1 MKMHCDSGS
10 KRRRRSLVF
19 GAAFATMVL
28 SFLFNP
34 STLSAQDVTDPDALS
49 EAPSEVSSPD
59 TAAEAAP
66 ESGTLAEAPEAEEQ
80 AAPADELSEAPLE
93 DLPSDMATEAATESE
108 TPAEVDQAPHAD
120 ELSEAP
126 SADKAART
134 VRSDRSAVTIRARTD
149 TGYQLALGDNA
160 MVNRAYNYES
170 IDLGIDKGLSL
181 SMYGG
186 LLTAIGPHTNTSDA
200 SGNPEA
206 SDNSLRNLQDAL
218 NGNPGTWVSYSL
230 YKLQVSYSTEMFGLS
245 FGRTAGMG
253 SAMAPYD
260 GLSCW
265 YTPMDWLRIEAF
277 GGHPWQDANVARF
290 ADLPAKLAAGEY
302 EVGGS
307 VSATLLEGSISTGLG
322 YVLLS
327 QSSYAGGLGSGAI
340 GSTTTVVQSG
350 LGSASVAWNPTNLFS
365 AGLAA
370 SFINITPLDISAWA
384 SGTLESAYLTYNL
397 RTALQPV
404 DATAVANSF
413 NAFASVLGASKAFFS
428 ASLDLTEDVTG
439 FFTMPGY
446 LKYAQVELGCDYR
459 QPLGTADAWNPQYLQ
474 FRVGPLVAF
483 DKGLS
488 VSAYWNYLL
497 GLSSADNINTISGEI
512 REKIA
517 SFDFRLGTSFD
528 ANKFE
533 ANSAT
538 NSILE
543 SVDTQEYY
551 LKAKWQ
557 ATKAFDLSLKAS
569 YSSSLY
575 GTTTAPA
582 LTDSTL
588 YPAITT
594 VSTQLN
600 DQARTSMRLEIR
612 AGYRY

>member
-1 MKMHCDSGS
+1 MRKFLSLSCVVV
-10 KRRRRSLVF
+10 LVF
-19 GAAFATMVL
+19 
-28 SFLFNP
+28 LFVP
-34 STLSAQDVTDPDALS
+34 LTLSAQDVVDQASTADTLS
-49 EAPSEVSSPD
+49 EAPPEIPSSDATAEVTPESETPP
-59 TAAEAAP
+59 AEA
-66 ESGTLAEAPEAEEQ
+66 L
-80 AAPADELSEAPLE
+80 
-93 DLPSDMATEAATESE
+93 SE
-108 TPAEVDQAPHAD
+108 TPAEAPAEMEPAVPAD
-120 ELSEAP
+120 ELTEAP
-126 SADKAART
+126 AAAPATDTAVRT
-134 VRSDRSAVTIRARTD
+134 TAHPDRSALTIKGRTD

-170 IDLGIDKGLSL
+170 IDLGIDKGLTL

-186 LLTAIGPHTNTSDA
+186 LLSAIGPHTNTSDA
-200 SGNPEA
+200 DGNPEA
-206 SDNSLRNLQDAL
+206 SDNSLRNLLDAL

-230 YKLQVSYSTEMFGLS
+230 YKLQVNYSTEQFGLS
-245 FGRTAGMG
+245 FGRTTGMG

-265 YTPMDWLRIEAF
+265 YAPMDWLRIEAF

-307 VSATLLEGSISTGLG
+307 VSATLMEGSLSTGIG

-327 QSSYAGGLGSGAI
+327 QSSYAGGLGSGSVD
-340 GSTTTVVQSG
+340 STTAVVQSG
-350 LGSASVAWNPTNLFS
+350 LGSANVAWNPSNLFG
-365 AGLAA
+365 AGLSA
-370 SFINITPLDISAWA
+370 SFINVTPLDISAWA
-384 SGTLESAYLTYNL
+384 AGTLESAYLAYNL

-413 NAFASVLGASKAFFS
+413 NAFASVLGASKAYVS

-439 FFTMPGY
+439 FFTMPAF

-488 VSAYWNYLL
+488 VSAYYNYLL

-538 NSILE
+538 NSVLE

-575 GTTTAPA
+575 GTSTTAA

-588 YPAITT
+588 LPAATT
-594 VSTQLN
+594 VTTQLN